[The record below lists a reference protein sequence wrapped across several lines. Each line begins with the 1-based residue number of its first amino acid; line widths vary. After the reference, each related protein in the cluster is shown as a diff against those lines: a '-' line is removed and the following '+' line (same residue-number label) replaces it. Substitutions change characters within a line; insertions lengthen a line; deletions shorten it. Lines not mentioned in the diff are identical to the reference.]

1 MELFKEENT
10 SNRCLK
16 VEKKKN
22 KSAEEPKSEQKEAK
36 AAEDAK
42 TFSSAECGEEG
53 GQSETCCKGEKGE
66 KCEKCEKEGSAS
78 ESEIEKLKAEAE
90 DLKRKW
96 YSVTAEYEN
105 YRKRTAFESARRY
118 AEGRADVVKGLFPIA
133 DNLERALLSC
143 KDEATKKGIE
153 MVVTSFEGLLKEENI
168 EAIDP
173 LGSQFDAEK
182 CEAIMALDPE
192 AGEESGIVKQVY
204 RKGYMQNGKV
214 LRYAQVVV
222 TK

>member
-1 MELFKEENT
+1 M
-10 SNRCLK
+10 
-16 VEKKKN
+16 EKKKN
-22 KSAEEPKSEQKEAK
+22 KAAEAPKNEPKETETVKEEAP
-36 AAEDAK
+36 K
-42 TFSSAECGEEG
+42 TKDEACDK
-53 GQSETCCKGEKGE
+53 CEKGE
-66 KCEKCEKEGSAS
+66 KCEKCGEFSEG
-78 ESEIEKLKAEAE
+78 EIERLKAEAE

-133 DNLERALLSC
+133 DNLSRALLSC

-153 MVVTSFEGLLKEENI
+153 MVQASFETLLKEENI

-173 LGSQFDAEK
+173 LGTPFDAEK

-192 AGEESGIVKQVY
+192 EGEESGIVKQVY

>member
-1 MELFKEENT
+1 MLE
-10 SNRCLK
+10 

-36 AAEDAK
+36 AVEDAK
-42 TFSSAECGEEG
+42 PTSAECGEEG
-53 GQSETCCKGEKGE
+53 GQGETCCKGE
-66 KCEKCEKEGSAS
+66 KCEKCEKGGSAS

-204 RKGYMQNGKV
+204 RKGYIQNGKV